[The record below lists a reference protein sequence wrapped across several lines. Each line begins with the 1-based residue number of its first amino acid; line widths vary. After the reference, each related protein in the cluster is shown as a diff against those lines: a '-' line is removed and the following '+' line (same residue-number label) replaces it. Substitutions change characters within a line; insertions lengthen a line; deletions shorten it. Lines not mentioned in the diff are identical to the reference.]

1 MRVKMF
7 SAAVIVLLAAGAAI
21 TWLDQEG
28 GRGPATAQAQEPKA
42 NGEKTPPAPE
52 PKDDGPKTL
61 ADRLQQRLDIAFI
74 ETPLKDV
81 IDFLQ
86 DTTGIQFVLNQK
98 RMEEAGVNIDT
109 AITKN
114 FRQVRLGTFLDLM
127 LEELE
132 LVYVERDEELIV
144 ITTREDAAAT
154 MTVRVYDCRD
164 LLELAIVGPV
174 VPGAVRGGRG
184 GGGSGGGGFFGGLD
198 PSDSVNSAGDEIL
211 AQAAGLGG
219 ALDPAAAA
227 GMGGAGGGMAPGAGV
242 VTEHDLR
249 ADRLIDVIVSAVDPD
264 SWVDMGGSGS
274 VSEFGG
280 LVVISQ
286 SARTHNKVER
296 VLDMLR
302 EAAGLEMV
310 NAKKVVR

>member
-7 SAAVIVLLAAGAAI
+7 SAAAIVLLAAGAAI

-61 ADRLQQRLDIAFI
+61 ADRLQQRLDIEFI

-114 FRQVRLGTFLDLM
+114 FQQVRLGTFLDLM
-127 LEELE
+127 LDELE
-132 LVYVERDEELIV
+132 LVYVERDEELII

-164 LLELAIVGPV
+164 LLELAIVGPA
-174 VPGAVRGGRG
+174 VPNAIRRGGAG
-184 GGGSGGGGFFGGLD
+184 GGGGGGFFGGLESS
-198 PSDSVNSAGDEIL
+198 PGDEIL
-211 AQAAGLGG
+211 AQVGGLGG
-219 ALDPAAAA
+219 AVDPAGAGATGGEPADGQAA
-227 GMGGAGGGMAPGAGV
+227 GL

-249 ADRLIDVIVSAVDPD
+249 ADRLIGVIVSAVDPE
-264 SWVDMGGSGS
+264 SWVEAGGSGS
-274 VSEFGG
+274 ISEYAG
-280 LVVISQ
+280 LIVISQ

-296 VLDMLR
+296 VLTMLR
-302 EAAGLEMV
+302 EAAGLETV